1 VEVAVPV
8 VRMMQ
13 VSVDEVV
20 HVIAMG
26 HGRVTASD
34 AVHVRRIVPTAPVRR
49 RAGRGI
55 GVGDIEA
62 MLLDHGPILM
72 VQMPVVQIVD
82 VPVVQ
87 DPGVPATRAVGVRMI
102 GVM

>member
-1 VEVAVPV
+1 MEVAVPV

-20 HVIAMG
+20 DVIAMR

-34 AVHVRRIVPTAPVRR
+34 TMHMRSIVPTAPVRR
-49 RAGRGI
+49 RAGGGI
-55 GVGDIEA
+55 GVGDVEA
-62 MLLDHGPILM
+62 VLLDHGPVLM
-72 VQMPVVQIVD
+72 VQMPFVQIVD

-87 DPGVPATRAVGVRMI
+87 DRGVPATRAVGVRMI